1 MQKTPEHSLLSVR
14 NFAIRNLRM
23 VHLHLK
29 NLEEARFEKKFQ
41 ISATMKLICLI
52 TGVNPGADA
61 AAACAAAACGP
72 VGIWNFVFFLLP
84 PILAKEGIQEI
95 AQEDDFLNL
104 PFRKHSNDVF

>member
-1 MQKTPEHSLLSVR
+1 
-14 NFAIRNLRM
+14 M

-29 NLEEARFEKKFQ
+29 YLEEARFEKKFQ

-61 AAACAAAACGP
+61 AAACGP
-72 VGIWNFVFFLLP
+72 VGIWNFAFFLLP
-84 PILAKEGIQEI
+84 PILAKEGIQGI

-104 PFRKHSNDVF
+104 PFWKHSNDVF